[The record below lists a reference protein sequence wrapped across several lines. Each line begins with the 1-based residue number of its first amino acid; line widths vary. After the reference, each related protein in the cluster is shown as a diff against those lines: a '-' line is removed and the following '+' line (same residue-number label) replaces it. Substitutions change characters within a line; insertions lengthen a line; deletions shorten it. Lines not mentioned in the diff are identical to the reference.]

1 MVSLMAR
8 PSVLPTAASRW
19 RRSSDKRMLISL
31 DTGWAEILDM
41 GTTGRVEKIADAEG
55 GDLGVHLGVMDD
67 LPNQEEARLGKDLSG
82 GVGEIDRPLD
92 SVAEAELLREEDGC
106 PACDKDG
113 SRGTD
118 PLDQTAVVMMLDLL
132 LDPLHHLRGPEV
144 HLGCG
149 YRHAVTEGQP
159 P

>member
-1 MVSLMAR
+1 
-8 PSVLPTAASRW
+8 
-19 RRSSDKRMLISL
+19 MLL
-31 DTGWAEILDM
+31 DLFHQRGRGAEGRDDHHILWSEILDV
-41 GTTGRVEKIADAEG
+41 GTPHCIEKVANAEG
-55 GDLGVHLGVMDD
+55 GDLGVDLGVMDD

-118 PLDQTAVVMMLDLL
+118 PLDQTAVVMVLDLL